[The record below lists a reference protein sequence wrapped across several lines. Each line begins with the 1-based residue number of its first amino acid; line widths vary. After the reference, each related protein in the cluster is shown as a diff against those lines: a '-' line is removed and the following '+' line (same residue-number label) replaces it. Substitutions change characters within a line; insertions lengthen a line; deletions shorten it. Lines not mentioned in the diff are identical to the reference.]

1 MITFILDNGAVDYG
15 RVGKKHLGR
24 GLQEKGANL
33 PIYPPDVPLPRLYV
47 YGFRKKTMGRLKS
60 CSYYSLLSSQGDD

>member
-24 GLQEKGANL
+24 GLQEKGSK
-33 PIYPPDVPLPRLYV
+33 PPDIP
-47 YGFRKKTMGRLKS
+47 S
-60 CSYYSLLSSQGDD
+60 